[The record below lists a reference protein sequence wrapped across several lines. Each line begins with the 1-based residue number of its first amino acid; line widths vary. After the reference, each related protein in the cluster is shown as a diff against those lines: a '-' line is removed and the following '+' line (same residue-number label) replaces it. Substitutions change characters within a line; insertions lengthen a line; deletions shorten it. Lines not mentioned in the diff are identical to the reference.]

1 MVGSSINVD
10 DVPPGALVSFVQK
23 GMQYLEL
30 EANLDTGDGPGTTG
44 DAEGGFA
51 LLSPQDLMTKGVDE
65 LRDAVREKR
74 GEKKEREKKK
84 QRGSRANGAGA
95 GGDGAGGG
103 GGGGRGRAGGGAAG
117 AAAAA
122 ASAPA
127 GTAGGADR
135 EVPRGQVAVL
145 EGHKSEVYICAWGP
159 EGNVIASGSGDS
171 TSRIWEVGSGACTP
185 SLSKAATQNVIVLQ
199 HANKPGEGKDVTTL
213 DWHCDGD
220 LLATGS
226 YDGQARIWTRA
237 GEIKATLAKHKGPIF
252 SLKWNRRG
260 DLLLSGSVDKTAV
273 VWDAKSGQCK
283 QQFSFHKGATLDV
296 DWRNNT
302 SFATCSTD
310 HFIHCCKV
318 GEQQPVRTFSEHKD
332 EVNAIKWDPQGT
344 LLASCSDDKTAK
356 IWSLKQDKPVHD
368 LKEHTKEIYTVK
380 WSPTGPGSNNPNL
393 PLLLATASFDTTV
406 KLWDSETGRRLH
418 SLERHTEPVY
428 SVAFSPGGEYIA
440 SGSFDKCLRIW
451 SVKDGT
457 LLKTFRGEG
466 GIFEVCWNKAG
477 DKVAACFSDN
487 TLCLMDVRM

>member
-1 MVGSSINVD
+1 MGSSINVD

-95 GGDGAGGG
+95 GGDGAGAP
-103 GGGGRGRAGGGAAG
+103 GGGGRGRGGGAAG
-117 AAAAA
+117 NAAAAA

-127 GTAGGADR
+127 GGAGGADR
-135 EVPRGQVAVL
+135 DVPRGQVAVL

-171 TSRIWEVGSGACTP
+171 TSRIWEVGSGSCTP
-185 SLSKAATQNVIVLQ
+185 SLSKTATQNVIVLQ

-237 GEIKATLAKHKGPIF
+237 GEIKSTLAKHKGPIF

-283 QQFSFHKGATLDV
+283 QQLSFHKGATLDV

-356 IWSLKQDKPVHD
+356 IWSLKQDKPLHD

-393 PLLLATASFDTTV
+393 PLLLATVSFDTTV
-406 KLWDSETGRRLH
+406 KLWDPETGRRLH

-451 SVKDGT
+451 SAKDGT

-487 TLCLMDVRM
+487 TLCLMDVRI